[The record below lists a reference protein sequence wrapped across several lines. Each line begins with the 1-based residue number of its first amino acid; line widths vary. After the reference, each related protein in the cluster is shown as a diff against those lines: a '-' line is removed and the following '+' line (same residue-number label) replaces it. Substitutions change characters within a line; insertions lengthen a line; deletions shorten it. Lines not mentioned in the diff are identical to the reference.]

1 MSVISKV
8 TKYPKYKQEAYS
20 SLDRVFKDILKES
33 GFYTQNPELES
44 EGLVFSYDP
53 KENIKH
59 QISVSVRG
67 TTLIKVCKGELI
79 YSIPNGIRLSLTK
92 DERILLTKSLETLMS
107 VGKYKYVFNYI
118 GTVSNWYI
126 SSEICRFCNIYG
138 NTYINSK
145 SYSPQLIAQFPKKRN
160 N

>member
-1 MSVISKV
+1 MGKV

-20 SLDRVFKDILKES
+20 RLDKLFKGILTES
-33 GFYTQNPELES
+33 GFYTQHPELES

-59 QISVSVRG
+59 QISVSIRG

-107 VGKYKYVFNYI
+107 VGKYKYVFSYI

-138 NTYINSK
+138 VTYINSK
-145 SYSPQLIAQFPKKRN
+145 SYRPQIVANPRKYN

>member
-1 MSVISKV
+1 MGKV

-20 SLDRVFKDILKES
+20 QLNKLFKGILKES
-33 GFYTQNPELES
+33 GFYSQHPELES
-44 EGLVFSYDP
+44 EGLVFSHDP
-53 KENIKH
+53 NENLEGEIT
-59 QISVSVRG
+59 VSVRG
-67 TTLIKVCKGELI
+67 TNLLKVRGKDLI
-79 YSIPNGIRLSLTK
+79 YSIPKGIRLGLNEK
-92 DERILLTKSLETLMS
+92 ECKLVVEYVITLFS
-107 VGKYKYVFNYI
+107 VGQYKSVINYI
-118 GTVSNWYI
+118 GDVYSWYI

>member
-1 MSVISKV
+1 MGKV
-8 TKYPKYKQEAYS
+8 TKYPKYKEEAYS
-20 SLDRVFKDILKES
+20 RLDKMFKDILKES
-33 GFYTQNPELES
+33 GFYAQHPELES

-53 KENIKH
+53 NENLEGEIT
-59 QISVSVRG
+59 VSVRG
-67 TTLIKVCKGELI
+67 TNLLKVRGKDLI
-79 YSIPNGIRLSLTK
+79 YSIPRGIRLGLNEK
-92 DERILLTKSLETLMS
+92 ERKLVVEYVITLFS
-107 VGKYKYVFNYI
+107 VGQYKSVINYI
-118 GTVSNWYI
+118 GDVYSWYI

>member
-1 MSVISKV
+1 MGKV

-20 SLDRVFKDILKES
+20 RLDKLFKGILNES
-33 GFYTQNPELES
+33 GFYSQHPELES

-92 DERILLTKSLETLMS
+92 DERLLLTKSLNTLMS

>member
-1 MSVISKV
+1 MGKV

-20 SLDRVFKDILKES
+20 RLDKMFKDILKES
-33 GFYTQNPELES
+33 GFYTQHPELES

-79 YSIPNGIRLSLTK
+79 YLIPNGIRLSLTK

-126 SSEICRFCNIYG
+126 SSEICRFCNIHG
-138 NTYINSK
+138 VTYINSK
-145 SYSPQLIAQFPKKRN
+145 SYRPKLVANPKKYN

>member
-1 MSVISKV
+1 MYIGLGDNMEKV

-20 SLDRVFKDILKES
+20 RLDRMFKGILKES
-33 GFYTQNPELES
+33 GFYTQHPEFKS

-59 QISVSVRG
+59 QILVSIRG
-67 TTLIKVCKGELI
+67 TTLIKVCKGELT

-92 DERILLTKSLETLMS
+92 DERILLTKSLETMMRA
-107 VGKYKYVFNYI
+107 GNKYVFTYL
-118 GTVSNWYI
+118 GTLKDWYI

-138 NTYINSK
+138 DTYINSK
-145 SYSPQLIAQFPKKRN
+145 SYNPRVVNKTTK
-160 N
+160 

>member
-1 MSVISKV
+1 MGKV

-20 SLDRVFKDILKES
+20 RLDKLFKGILNES
-33 GFYTQNPELES
+33 GFYTQHPELDS

-59 QISVSVRG
+59 QISISVRG

-107 VGKYKYVFNYI
+107 VGKYKYVFSYI

-126 SSEICRFCNIYG
+126 SSEICRFCSIYG
-138 NTYINSK
+138 DTYINSK
-145 SYSPQLIAQFPKKRN
+145 SYSPQLIAQFPKKGES
-160 N
+160 

>member
-1 MSVISKV
+1 MSKV

-20 SLDRVFKDILKES
+20 QLDKLYKGILKES
-33 GFYTQNPELES
+33 GFYSQHPELES
-44 EGLVFSYDP
+44 EGLVFSHDP
-53 KENIKH
+53 NENLEGEIT
-59 QISVSVRG
+59 VSVRG
-67 TTLIKVCKGELI
+67 TNLLKVRGKDLI
-79 YSIPNGIRLSLTK
+79 YSIPRGIRLGLNEK
-92 DERILLTKSLETLMS
+92 ERKLVVEYVITLFS
-107 VGKYKYVFNYI
+107 VGQYKSVINYI
-118 GTVSNWYI
+118 GDVYSWYI

>member
-1 MSVISKV
+1 MGKV

-20 SLDRVFKDILKES
+20 RLDKMFKGILKES
-33 GFYTQNPELES
+33 GFYTRHPELEY
-44 EGLVFSYDP
+44 EGLVISYDP

-126 SSEICRFCNIYG
+126 SSEICRFCSIYG
-138 NTYINSK
+138 DTYLNSK
-145 SYSPQLIAQFPKKRN
+145 SYRPQLVANLKKYN

>member
-1 MSVISKV
+1 MSKV

-20 SLDRVFKDILKES
+20 RLDKMFKGILKES
-33 GFYTQNPELES
+33 GFYTQHPELES

-92 DERILLTKSLETLMS
+92 DERILLTKSLNTLMS

-126 SSEICRFCNIYG
+126 SSGICRFCNIYG
-138 NTYINSK
+138 VTYINSK

>member
-1 MSVISKV
+1 MGKV

-20 SLDRVFKDILKES
+20 QLDKLFKGILKES
-33 GFYTQNPELES
+33 GFYSQHPELES
-44 EGLVFSYDP
+44 EGLVFSHDP
-53 KENIKH
+53 NENLEGEIT
-59 QISVSVRG
+59 VSVRG
-67 TTLIKVCKGELI
+67 TNLLKVRGKDLI
-79 YSIPNGIRLSLTK
+79 YSIPRGIRLGLNEK
-92 DERILLTKSLETLMS
+92 ERKLVVEYVITLFS
-107 VGKYKYVFNYI
+107 VGRYKSVINYI
-118 GTVSNWYI
+118 GDVYSWYI

>member
-1 MSVISKV
+1 MGKV

-20 SLDRVFKDILKES
+20 RLDKLFKGILNES
-33 GFYTQNPELES
+33 GFYTQHPELDS

-59 QISVSVRG
+59 QISISVRG

-107 VGKYKYVFNYI
+107 VGKYKYVFSYI

-138 NTYINSK
+138 VTYINSK
-145 SYSPQLIAQFPKKRN
+145 SYRPQIVANPKKYN

>member
-1 MSVISKV
+1 MGKV

-20 SLDRVFKDILKES
+20 HLDKMFKDILKEG
-33 GFYTQNPELES
+33 GFYTQHPELES
-44 EGLVFSYDP
+44 DGLVFSYDP

-92 DERILLTKSLETLMS
+92 DERLLLTKSLNTLMS
-107 VGKYKYVFNYI
+107 VGKYKYVLTI
-118 GTVSNWYI
+118 
-126 SSEICRFCNIYG
+126 
-138 NTYINSK
+138 
-145 SYSPQLIAQFPKKRN
+145 
-160 N
+160 